1 MKLTTA
7 QKNKFVDLGSKFT
20 VWHLINLYHAFETR
34 VKETPADKP
43 LVLTD
48 ELLGISHNVVM
59 VSTVLEGVREEFMKH
74 QPEYKDLFS
83 WMDIMVKEHKR
94 IMAEMASN
102 NKKDSDATQPK
113 H

>member
-7 QKNKFVDLGSKFT
+7 QRTKFIDLASKFA
-20 VWHLINLYHAFETR
+20 VWHLINLYHAFEAR
-34 VKETPADKP
+34 VKETPAEQP

-59 VSTVLEGVREEFMKH
+59 VSNVISVIREDFIKTH
-74 QPEYKDLFS
+74 PEYTDLFT

-94 IMAEMASN
+94 IMVEMSA
-102 NKKDSDATQPK
+102 NKKDADATNN
-113 H
+113 

>member
-7 QKNKFVDLGSKFT
+7 QRTKFIELGAKFT
-20 VWHLINLYHAFETR
+20 VWHLINLYHAFEAR
-34 VKETPADKP
+34 VKETPADQP

-59 VSTVLEGVREEFMKH
+59 VSTVLAGIRDEYVKANPG
-74 QPEYKDLFS
+74 YKDLFD

-94 IMAEMASN
+94 ILAEMVA
-102 NKKDSDATQPK
+102 KDKEADATQSTN
-113 H
+113 